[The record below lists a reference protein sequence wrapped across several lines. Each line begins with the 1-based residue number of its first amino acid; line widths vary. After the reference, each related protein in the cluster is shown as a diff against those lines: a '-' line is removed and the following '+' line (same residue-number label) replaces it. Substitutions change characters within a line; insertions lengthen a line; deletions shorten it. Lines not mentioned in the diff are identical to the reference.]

1 MAQGQYGGDFH
12 PHHLQDY
19 YGTWEQ
25 QQQGFNTSNNQHM
38 KSMQQNHFQGSLQQ
52 HIIPEGYFHT
62 RAQQN
67 SATNMQGNYFLGT
80 MQQSSLCNNFA
91 SNMQQ
96 NNPVNV
102 QRMDFHA
109 NIQQQRY
116 TPGNMNHGNY
126 PGKVQQNVAG
136 NMFGGAPYTSFQGHF
151 LVPVKAEVEQLP
163 VAQLRDRVM
172 EFVKVGRVNFDTLV
186 FHTGSGELHKLGF
199 YFNQHIMS
207 VVVLNA
213 MFNNS
218 SQVDRAHFNQAPE
231 ELRLFNM
238 QEQQKTPGNL
248 GALNQELFT
257 TAQQVF
263 RQQELDHQMQA
274 WRMEAAHAHLRTLDW
289 VLHQEPYDG
298 SDAQDSVDRE
308 EEMIRRRELEKEP
321 MEEEMELDCAFN
333 TKEETESRQRSALPQ
348 VVEAQV
354 QQPTLSPRRT
364 RSGAVLCP
372 NSPKEMTAV
381 EHSMFSPRRTRNGA
395 LY

>member
-1 MAQGQYGGDFH
+1 MAQGQYGRDFH
-12 PHHLQDY
+12 PRPPQDS
-19 YGTWEQ
+19 YGRWEQ
-25 QQQGFNTSNNQHM
+25 QQQQGLNTGNNQHM
-38 KSMQQNHFQGSLQQ
+38 ESVQLNGFQSSLQQ
-52 HIIPEGYFHT
+52 RVIPEGYFHT
-62 RAQQN
+62 RALQ
-67 SATNMQGNYFLGT
+67 
-80 MQQSSLCNNFA
+80 
-91 SNMQQ
+91 NMQQ
-96 NNPVNV
+96 NDIPGTMRQSSLRNNFQLNLQQNNIPVNM
-102 QRMDFHA
+102 QCMHFHG
-109 NIQQQRY
+109 NIQQQSN
-116 TPGNMNHGNY
+116 TPGNMNPSNY
-126 PGKVQQNVAG
+126 PGMQNAAG

-163 VAQLRDRVM
+163 AAQLRDRVM
-172 EFVKVGRVNFDTLV
+172 EFVKVGQVNFDTLV
-186 FHTGSGELHKLGF
+186 FHTGSGELHRLGF

-207 VVVLNA
+207 IVVLNA

-218 SQVDRAHFNQAPE
+218 SQGDRAHFNQAPE

-238 QEQQKTPGNL
+238 QEQQKAPGNL
-248 GALNQELFT
+248 GVLNQELFT

-263 RQQELDHQMQA
+263 RQQELDNQMQA

-308 EEMIRRRELEKEP
+308 EEMIRRRELETEP

-333 TKEETESRQRSALPQ
+333 TKEVTDARQSSAHPQ
-348 VVEAQV
+348 VVGAQP

-372 NSPKEMTAV
+372 NSPKEMSAM